1 MALSKQGNE
10 DALRQLTSAKS
21 VKEDAELLMAPYLN
35 YESFLI
41 PAPISICVLG
51 RFVPTCRIFTL
62 DFSYQNSDISIL
74 YEF

>member
-35 YESFLI
+35 YESFLT
-41 PAPISICVLG
+41 PAPMSICVLG
-51 RFVPTCRIFTL
+51 RFVSTWKNF
-62 DFSYQNSDISIL
+62 
-74 YEF
+74 